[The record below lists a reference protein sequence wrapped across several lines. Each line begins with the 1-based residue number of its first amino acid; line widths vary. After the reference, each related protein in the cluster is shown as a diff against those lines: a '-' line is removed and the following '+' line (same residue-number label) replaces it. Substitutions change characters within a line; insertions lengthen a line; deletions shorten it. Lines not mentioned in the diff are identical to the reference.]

1 MLTINLWA
9 RRKLWG
15 MAFAAPVIFYFLI
28 FSVYP
33 ILNAFYT
40 SFTRYDF
47 LSPRVFVGLQ
57 NYRNLLNSPEF
68 PRAAGATF
76 YFILLAGPIRW
87 VLGFGLAWLLHGQLR
102 GKGIF
107 RSIYFLPSILSVVAV
122 GVVWKLLLH
131 PSGPLNTYLGT
142 TIYWLNRTR
151 TAMLGVGLMVMWR
164 GLGYF
169 MLLFLAGLESI
180 PREFYDAAKV
190 DGAGSWAVVRH
201 ITLPLMRPVI
211 AFVVIITF
219 INGLKVFAPVYVMTR
234 GGPVDATRTIAML
247 IYEHGLVY
255 WKMGLASAES
265 VVLFFLILVL
275 TLIQLKVFRVQETD

>member
-1 MLTINLWA
+1 MLKLNLWT

-15 MAFAAPVIFYFLI
+15 MAFVAPVVLYLLI

-57 NYRNLLNSPEF
+57 NYRYLLDSPNF
-68 PRAAGATF
+68 LRAVAVTF

-122 GVVWKLLLH
+122 GIVWKLLLH
-131 PSGPLNTYLGT
+131 PSGPINTYLGAR
-142 TIYWLNRTR
+142 IYWLNRSR

-190 DGAGSWAVVRH
+190 DGAGSWAIVRH

-219 INGLKVFAPVYVMTR
+219 INGLKVFAPVYVITR
-234 GGPVDATRTIAML
+234 GGPNDATRTIAML
-247 IYEHGLVY
+247 IYEHGLVH
-255 WKMGLASAES
+255 WKMGMASAES
-265 VVLFFLILVL
+265 VVLFVMILVL
-275 TLIQLKVFRVQETD
+275 TLIQLKLFRVQETD